1 MKFAI
6 KSIVAAA
13 AFVAVGAASAA
24 AVTVA
29 AGSAYNGLKFSG
41 SGTLSFSQELL
52 GALNTGGVSVAPYGA
67 ATAVTVGVA
76 GGYTEAGASAPI
88 TALSIDGNTVVG
100 ATTTGG
106 ALQTAVKNGVG
117 TGGSLIVT
125 DLIVDI
131 TNKKVNATLIG
142 ANGVGTLTNVA
153 VWDIT
158 GTPDYDVDGNFLG
171 TYQADAVVGST
182 TIAGVGTYNTTFN
195 GLKIT
200 TTAFT
205 SFTKALGLNATG
217 KAALSAVQTFGV
229 INSTIVAT
237 PAIPEPSTYAL
248 MGLGLVGMSLVARRR
263 AK

>member
-29 AGSAYNGLKFSG
+29 AGTGVYNGLSFTG
-41 SGTLSFSQELL
+41 SGTLSFSQQLL
-52 GALNTGGVSVAPYGA
+52 GALNTGGVSVTPYGA
-67 ATAVTVGVA
+67 ASAVTVGIA
-76 GGYTEAGASAPI
+76 GAYTEAGASAPI
-88 TALSIDGNTVVG
+88 TALSIDGTNVVG

-106 ALQTAVKNGVG
+106 ALQSAVKNGVG

-125 DLIVDI
+125 DLVVDI

-158 GTPDYDVDGNFLG
+158 GTPQYDADDVLTG
-171 TYQADAVVGST
+171 YAADAVTGST
-182 TIAGVGTYNTTFN
+182 SITGAGTYKTTFN

-217 KAALSAVQTFGV
+217 KAALSAVDSFGV

-237 PAIPEPSTYAL
+237 AAVPEPSTYAL

>member
-29 AGSAYNGLKFSG
+29 AGTGVYQGLSFTG
-41 SGTLSFSQELL
+41 TGTLTFSSQLL
-52 GALNTGGVSVAPYGA
+52 GALNTGGVAVAAYGGA
-67 ATAVTVGVA
+67 GSDTVGNV
-76 GGYTEAGASAPI
+76 GGYTAIGA
-88 TALSIDGNTVVG
+88 TATIASLSIDGSNVVG
-100 ATTTGG
+100 AATTGG
-106 ALQTAVKNGVG
+106 LKQTAVANGVG

-125 DLIVDI
+125 DLVVDI
-131 TNKKVNATLIG
+131 TNKKVFGTIIG
-142 ANGVGTLTNVA
+142 GNNVGTLTNQYL
-153 VWDIT
+153 WDIT
-158 GTPDYDVDGNFLG
+158 GTPQYDAAENLSGYAN
-171 TYQADAVVGST
+171 DAVTGST
-182 TIAGVGTYNTTFN
+182 TIAGAGTYKTTFN

-205 SFTKALGLNATG
+205 SFTTALGLNKTG
-217 KAALSAVQTFGV
+217 RSALSAVDTFGT
-229 INSTIVAT
+229 INSTIVA
-237 PAIPEPSTYAL
+237 AVPEPSTYAL

>member
-13 AFVAVGAASAA
+13 SFVAVGAASAA

-29 AGSAYNGLKFSG
+29 AGTGVYNGLKFSG
-41 SGTLSFSQELL
+41 SGTLAFSQQLL
-52 GALNTGGVSVAPYGA
+52 GALNTGGVSVAPYGL
-67 ATAVTVGVA
+67 ATAVTIGVP
-76 GGYTEAGASAPI
+76 GDYTEAGASAPI
-88 TALSIDGNTVVG
+88 TSLSIDGNNVVG
-100 ATTTGG
+100 ASTSGG

-131 TNKKVNATLIG
+131 TNKKVNGTLIG

-153 VWDIT
+153 LWDIT
-158 GTPDYDVDGNFLG
+158 GTPQYDADEVLTG
-171 TYQADAVVGST
+171 YAADAIVGST
-182 TIAGVGTYNTTFN
+182 TIAGAGVYNTTFN

-217 KAALSAVQTFGV
+217 RAALTAVDSFGV
-229 INSTIVAT
+229 INSTITAT
-237 PAIPEPSTYAL
+237 AVPEPSTYAL